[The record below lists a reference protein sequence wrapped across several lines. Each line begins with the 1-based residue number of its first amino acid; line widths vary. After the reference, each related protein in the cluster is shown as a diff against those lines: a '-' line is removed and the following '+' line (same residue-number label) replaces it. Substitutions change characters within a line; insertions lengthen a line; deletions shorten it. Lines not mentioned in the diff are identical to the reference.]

1 MLVICDEDNNVILDK
16 DKIIISPWIINNAV
30 PSIVYEKVL
39 KLAQTKYLD
48 DNVGLSLV
56 FTQDNYISITNRPDN
71 YSQTFFTNILHNEA
85 KERLKRI
92 SFTNIFETDNVNEL
106 HKTTYEPSD
115 GNGILSGTIDLTVLH
130 KVNGINLSLTGNIS
144 SNIQNTGRAIIALL
158 TCIHDRAFFFKYDA
172 DQQESNTYIVPRQI
186 INTDSSGSSHV
197 VSHISIVDRA
207 AISVNSYLNGVDIR
221 VARQWSNVGVFIPD
235 YSIDTLGVITTDE
248 AIEATLNASTSSD
261 VVKTKNAQS
270 IINDIDTKDN
280 TLNNFYKLNK
290 SKFPISQRCQHYIIF
305 PSNVISG
312 LHFQNIREKLSANYL
327 YIKAIYGKKLGNEFS
342 DIQVDSIQGIG
353 AVKLTNSPDTNNNN
367 LEHGAFAMHT
377 LKPGS
382 ENYSIIGFQI
392 VVTKQP
398 LENYVSKRNP
408 GNWQDV
414 DHINLYSG
422 REKSYVNTRKCFV
435 YSQFINPLSYNEIRN
450 KVYPIATVEFC
461 SQVSEFATG
470 FNGNTELDSNN
481 LPRFDVFDYTSSD
494 ITKSFHQRAWVV
506 KTFELTSDRW
516 QSSEIPDNS

>member
-1 MLVICDEDNNVILDK
+1 MLVICDEDNNVILNK
-16 DKIIISPWIINNAV
+16 DEIIIYPWIINNAV

-39 KLAQTKYLD
+39 KIAQTKYLD

-158 TCIHDRAFFFKYDA
+158 TCIHDRAFFFKYNA

-197 VSHISIVDRA
+197 VSHISIVDRT

-221 VARQWSNVGVFIPD
+221 VARQWSNVGVFIPN

-248 AIEATLNASTSSD
+248 ALEVTLNASTSSD
-261 VVKTKNAQS
+261 VVKTKNSQS
-270 IINDIDTKDN
+270 IINDIDSKDN

-312 LHFQNIREKLSANYL
+312 LQFHDIREKLSANYL
-327 YIKAIYGKKLGNEFS
+327 YVKAIYGKKLGNEFF

-353 AVKLTNSPDTNNNN
+353 AVKLTNSPDTNNKN

-377 LKPGS
+377 LKPGL

-392 VVTKQP
+392 AVTKSP
-398 LENYVSKRNP
+398 LESYVPKQNP
-408 GNWQDV
+408 GNWQNA
-414 DHINLYSG
+414 DHINLYAG
-422 REKSYVNTRKCFV
+422 RSNSFVNTRKCFV
-435 YSQFINPLSYNEIRN
+435 YRELINPLSYDELGN
-450 KVYPIATVEFC
+450 KVFPIANVKFC
-461 SQVSEFATG
+461 TQQNEFASG
-470 FNGNTELDSNN
+470 FNGNTEIDSND
-481 LPRFDVFDYTSSD
+481 LPLFDVFNYASSD
-494 ITKSFHQRAWVV
+494 ITKSFHQRTWVI
-506 KTFELTSDRW
+506 KSFQLTSDRW
-516 QSSEIPDNS
+516 VTSEIPANS